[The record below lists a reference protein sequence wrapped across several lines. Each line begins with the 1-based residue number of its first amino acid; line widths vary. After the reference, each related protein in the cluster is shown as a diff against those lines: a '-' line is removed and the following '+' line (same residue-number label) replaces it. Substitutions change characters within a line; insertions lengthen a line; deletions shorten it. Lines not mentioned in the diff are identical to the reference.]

1 MEKIRLL
8 ITEIFISNEQRW
20 VPIKSFRRKLTQSLI
35 EGDFV
40 IAEVVNFDGSKVL
53 IWICN
58 RSHFQQS
65 IPKFATRNKYL
76 IIEKYSTDTL
86 SGSL

>member
-40 IAEVVNFDGSKVL
+40 IAEVVNFDGS
-53 IWICN
+53 
-58 RSHFQQS
+58 
-65 IPKFATRNKYL
+65 
-76 IIEKYSTDTL
+76 
-86 SGSL
+86 